1 MSFELA
7 THDHAFRSISVAQ
20 LQSQAPAAFAT
31 QAASV
36 TGPSYSFLSTAELV
50 RALLNAGFVLSSA
63 RQAAVRRRDPLY
75 ARHIVRMRQ
84 MREVVTLVDAVPE
97 IVLVNSHDGSSS
109 YTLYAG
115 LYRPICSNG
124 LMIRSASVGFIRLA
138 HRGIRVGDVVDG
150 ALELAGRFVN
160 MRVYCEAMAS
170 RDLNFTERH
179 DFAAK
184 ALALRYEGPAPI
196 QADRLLGVRR
206 AADEGTD
213 LWRVYNRVQENLLR
227 GGIAGQSESGRRIH
241 TRAIKAIRED
251 VRINLGLWQLA
262 VDFACS

>member
-7 THDHAFRSISVAQ
+7 THEHAFRSISVAD
-20 LQSQAPAAFAT
+20 LQNKVPAAFAEH
-31 QAASV
+31 AASV

-50 RALLNAGFVLSSA
+50 RALLDAGFVLSSA

-84 MREVVTLVDAVPE
+84 MRETLTLVDSVPE

-138 HRGIRVGDVVDG
+138 HRAIRVSDVVDG
-150 ALELAGRFVN
+150 ALELAGRFAN
-160 MRVYCEAMAS
+160 MQAICEAMS
-170 RDLNFTERH
+170 NRELSKNERL
-179 DFAAK
+179 DFADQ
-184 ALALRYEGPAPI
+184 ALRLRYDGPAPI
-196 QADRLLGVRR
+196 EADRLLDVRR

-213 LWRVYNRVQENLLR
+213 LWRVYNRVQENLLA
-227 GGIAGQSESGRRIH
+227 GGLCGRSEGGRKVH

-251 VRINLGLWQLA
+251 VRINLGLWELA
-262 VDFACS
+262 VNFACS